1 MIISQFYILFT
12 HNFGMFISKVTLPM
26 EKDVYV
32 SKIYQT
38 MIYYKR
44 WNTCQGGSLKKEDK
58 FVVVVTNIIL
68 LDRTATHLF
77 S

>member
-38 MIYYKR
+38 MILLQKMKYLSRRK
-44 WNTCQGGSLKKEDK
+44 LKKG
-58 FVVVVTNIIL
+58 
-68 LDRTATHLF
+68 R
-77 S
+77 